1 MKSAT
6 TRTRSNSHE
15 KFSLFAEIVEK
26 MKYITALFK
35 LNWQFKS
42 LFSMAVVFFAIALN
56 FMSIAHAAQ
65 ERYEYDP
72 IGRLTRFVDASN
84 RVTTYTYDAAGNL
97 TTVSDGGVA
106 SSLAPTISNVTP
118 AMIRRGQTVTMTM
131 TGQSLN
137 AGSLLSSHPSIDLSN
152 LRQTAAQIQVSVTV
166 GLDTPLGAQS
176 LAFSNIVGTANANF
190 TVGPVLPT
198 LRFEASPLAFP
209 PDSVA
214 RNVTLLLTQPDVVP
228 HTVTISSSNVSK
240 LAVNTTSV
248 TFAAGQISQQINLT
262 PKVAGFANINL
273 GSATLAG
280 QVVPVFL
287 TTDFRGVNTS
297 YAPRV
302 GVLVGEATPPVSA
315 NTGSGTIFARSIGLS
330 VGTVLTDLSPRAITL
345 GATQQLNVRGV
356 AIPTGSQVSFVPS
369 NGLTAGSA
377 TVAADGSSISLDVT
391 VDALASKLPR
401 QVVVKDPS
409 GKVLPFAEV
418 SRGQLIISS
427 GVPEIWSVEPMYATA
442 GTSIAFKV
450 RGKNLQ
456 GGTVSITPAT
466 HLTIDSQP
474 VVDELGGEMT
484 LGLQIAPLAAA
495 GLRTVQVTTPSGLT
509 TSTANL
515 SNSLTLVRQIQ
526 QVIPSIMAPAV
537 GVLVGTQTPPTG
549 NSVSRLTNAQ
559 AVGLVVGTHIQTVT
573 PRVLIR
579 ATTVNLVVN
588 GAGLG
593 AVQSVA
599 ISPATGLTIGT
610 FSANAEGSQLTI
622 PVTID
627 ALAEKSIRRLT
638 VKTAAGA
645 IPFAQANGD
654 QLLVSDPIPEIAG
667 VAPQVIQAGTITALR
682 INGRY
687 LGAATSL
694 RFEPAAD
701 ITLLAPPT
709 ANADGTVLTANVQ
722 IAAQATSGTRT
733 VIVQA
738 GAGESSSIRSLSNSV
753 FVARQVGATYDSIMA
768 RAVGV
773 VVQSNDAPVT
783 VQRLTIA
790 PLVGIFVPTTAVV
803 NTNNV
808 FVASPSVV
816 VTVGT
821 VVTAISPA
829 KPEGILQGDTVNIVF
844 SGQGLDTVT
853 AVKAF
858 NPASSGS
865 NANSSTPA
873 TAITMGALS
882 VNAEGTRLTVPV
894 TVAATAATGG
904 YRLAL
909 DVGTG
914 ASAKRVPALTVV
926 DLSLAVGAMPSVNSM
941 TPIVMEQGKYYTLT
955 VRGTQMQ
962 TVFEAWVD
970 AANGVEFV
978 STPVWSSDTFG
989 ELISVT
995 VRVKSD
1001 ASLGSRVVRLRIPGG
1016 SSTATPLPTNTITIF
1031 PVQ

>member
-1 MKSAT
+1 M
-6 TRTRSNSHE
+6 
-15 KFSLFAEIVEK
+15 
-26 MKYITALFK
+26 TALFK

-42 LFSMAVVFFAIALN
+42 LFSVVFAFFVLAVSSV
-56 FMSIAHAAQ
+56 SIAYAAQ

-72 IGRLTRFVDASN
+72 IGRLTRFVDATN

-97 TTVSDGGVA
+97 TTVSDGGSA

-118 AMIRRGQTVTMTM
+118 AFIRRGQTVTMVI

-137 AGSLLSSHPSIDLSN
+137 AGSLLSSHPSVDLSN
-152 LRQTAAQIQVSVTV
+152 LRQTATQIQVNVTV
-166 GLDTPLGAQS
+166 GLETPIGVQS
-176 LAFSNIVGTANANF
+176 LAFSNIVGTASANF

-240 LAVNTTSV
+240 LAVNTTTV
-248 TFAAGQISQQINLT
+248 TFAVGQISQQINLT

-273 GSATLAG
+273 SSATLAA

-302 GVLVGEATPPVSA
+302 GVLVGDATPPVTA
-315 NTGSGTIFARSIGLS
+315 NTGSGTIFAKSIGLA
-330 VGTVLTDLSPRAITL
+330 VGTVLTDLLPRAVTL
-345 GATQQLNVRGV
+345 GTTQQLSVRGV
-356 AIPTGSQVSFVPS
+356 AIPTGSQVTFVPS
-369 NGLTAGSA
+369 NGLSASSA

-427 GVPEIWSVEPMYATA
+427 GVPEIWSVEPMFATA
-442 GTSIAFKV
+442 GSSIAFKV

-474 VVDELGGEMT
+474 VVDEQGGEMT
-484 LGLQIAPLAAA
+484 LGLQIAPFAAA
-495 GLRTVQVTTPSGLT
+495 GLRTVQVSTPSGLT
-509 TSTANL
+509 TATANL

-537 GVLVGTQTPPTG
+537 GVVVGTQTTPSEYT
-549 NSVSRLTNAQ
+549 VSRLTNAQ

-573 PRVLIR
+573 PRALIR

-593 AVQSVA
+593 TVQSVTV
-599 ISPATGLTIGT
+599 SPATGLTVGT
-610 FSANAEGSQLTI
+610 FSANTEGSQLTI

-627 ALAEKSIRRLT
+627 PLAEKSIRRLT
-638 VKTAAGA
+638 VKTAAGM

-654 QLLVSDPIPEIAG
+654 QLLVSDPIPEVAG
-667 VAPQVIQAGTITALR
+667 VAPQVIQAGTIAALR

-694 RFEPAAD
+694 RFEPATD

-709 ANADGTVLTANVQ
+709 ANADGTVLVANVQ
-722 IAAQATSGTRT
+722 IAAQAVSGTRT

-738 GAGESSSIRSLSNSV
+738 GAGESSATNSLSNSV

-768 RAVGV
+768 APVGV
-773 VVQSNDAPVT
+773 LVQSSEPPAT
-783 VQRLTIA
+783 VQRLAIS
-790 PLVGIFVPTTAVV
+790 PLVGVFVPTTPVV

-808 FVASPSVV
+808 FVASQNVV

-829 KPEGILQGDTVNIVF
+829 KPEGILQGDNVNIVF

-858 NPASSGS
+858 DPAGT
-865 NANSSTPA
+865 NTNSSTPA
-873 TAITMGALS
+873 TAISFGALS
-882 VNAEGTRLTVPV
+882 VNADGTRLTVPV

-909 DVGTG
+909 NVGTG
-914 ASAKRVPALTVV
+914 TSAKRVPALATV
-926 DLSLAVGAMPSVNSM
+926 DLSLAVGATPTVNSM

-970 AANGVEFV
+970 AASGVEFV
-978 STPVWSSDTFG
+978 STPVWSNDTFG
-989 ELISVT
+989 ELITVT

-1001 ASLGSRVVRLRIPGG
+1001 ASLGSRVVRLRVPGG

>member
-1 MKSAT
+1 M
-6 TRTRSNSHE
+6 
-15 KFSLFAEIVEK
+15 
-26 MKYITALFK
+26 TALFM
-35 LNWQFKS
+35 LNRQFKS
-42 LFSMAVVFFAIALN
+42 MFSIAFVIFLVAISSI
-56 FMSIAHAAQ
+56 SIAHAAQ

-72 IGRLTRFVDASN
+72 IGRLTRFVDGAN
-84 RVTTYTYDAAGNL
+84 RVVTYTYDAAGNL
-97 TTVSDGGVA
+97 TTVSDGGA
-106 SSLAPTISNVTP
+106 AASLAPVVSNVTP
-118 AMIRRGQTVTMTM
+118 ALVRRGQTVTMVIA
-131 TGQSLN
+131 GQSLN

-152 LRQTAAQIQVSVTV
+152 LRQTTTQIQVSVTV
-166 GLDTPLGAQS
+166 GLETPLGAQS
-176 LAFSNIVGTANANF
+176 LVFSNIVGAANANF

-273 GSATLAG
+273 SSATLAA

-302 GVLVGEATPPVSA
+302 GVLVGEATPQVLA
-315 NTGSGTIFARSIGLS
+315 NTGNGTIFARSIGIS
-330 VGTVLTDLSPRAITL
+330 VGTVLTDLLPRAVTL
-345 GATQQLNVRGV
+345 GTTQQLNVRGV
-356 AIPTGSQVSFVPS
+356 AIPTGSQVSFVPN
-369 NGLTAGSA
+369 NGLTAGVP
-377 TVAADGSSISLDVT
+377 TVAADGTSISLDLT
-391 VDALASKLPR
+391 VDAFASKLSR
-401 QVVVKDPS
+401 QVVVKDSS
-409 GKVLPFAEV
+409 GEVLPFAEV

-427 GVPEIWSVEPMYATA
+427 GAPEIWSVEPMFATA
-442 GTSIAFKV
+442 GSSIAFKV

-466 HLTIDSQP
+466 HLTIVSQP
-474 VVDELGGEMT
+474 VVDEQGGEMT

-509 TSTANL
+509 TATANL

-537 GVLVGTQTPPTG
+537 GVVVGTQTTPSG
-549 NSVSRLTNAQ
+549 NTVSRLANAQ
-559 AVGLVVGTHIQTVT
+559 AVGLVVGIHIQAVT
-573 PRVLIR
+573 PRALIR
-579 ATTVNLVVN
+579 ATTVNLVVS
-588 GAGLG
+588 GAGMG
-593 AVQSVA
+593 AVQNIA

-610 FSANAEGSQLTI
+610 VLANAEGSQLTI
-622 PVTID
+622 PVTVD

-638 VKTAAGA
+638 VTTAAGM

-654 QLLVSDPIPEIAG
+654 QLLVSDPIPEVAG
-667 VAPQVIQAGTITALR
+667 VAPQVIQAGTIAALR

-687 LGAATSL
+687 LGAASSL

-709 ANADGTVLTANVQ
+709 ANADGTVLVANVQ
-722 IAAQATSGTRT
+722 IAAQAVSGART

-738 GAGESSSIRSLSNSV
+738 GAGESSATNSLSNSV

-768 RAVGV
+768 PPVGV
-773 VVQSNDAPVT
+773 VVQSNEPPAT
-783 VQRLTIA
+783 VQRLTIS
-790 PLVGIFVPTTAVV
+790 PLVGIFVPTTPVV

-821 VVTAISPA
+821 VVTAMSPE
-829 KPEGILQGDTVNIVF
+829 KPEGILQGDTVNVVF

-858 NPASSGS
+858 DPAGT
-865 NANSSTPA
+865 NTNSSTTA
-873 TAITMGALS
+873 TAISFGALS
-882 VNAEGTRLTVPV
+882 VNADGTRLTVPV
-894 TVAATAATGG
+894 TVAVAATTGG

-914 ASAKRVPALTVV
+914 ASAKRIPALATF
-926 DLSLAVGAMPSVNSM
+926 DLSLAVGATPTVNSM
-941 TPIVMEQGKYYTLT
+941 TPIVMEQGKSYSL
-955 VRGTQMQ
+955 VIRGTQLQ

-970 AANGVEFV
+970 AANGVEFI
-978 STPVWSSDTFG
+978 SAPVWSTDAYG
-989 ELISVT
+989 ELITVSVQ
-995 VRVKSD
+995 VKSD
-1001 ASLGSRVVRLRIPGG
+1001 SALGSRVVRLRVPGG
-1016 SSTATPLPTNTITIF
+1016 SSTVTPLPTNTITIF

>member
-1 MKSAT
+1 
-6 TRTRSNSHE
+6 
-15 KFSLFAEIVEK
+15 
-26 MKYITALFK
+26 
-35 LNWQFKS
+35 
-42 LFSMAVVFFAIALN
+42 MAVVFFAIA
-56 FMSIAHAAQ
+56 FSSMSIAHAAQ

-97 TTVSDGGVA
+97 TTVSDGGAA

-137 AGSLLSSHPSIDLSN
+137 AGSLLSSHPGIDLSN
-152 LRQTAAQIQVSVTV
+152 LRQTATQIQVSVTV
-166 GLDTPLGAQS
+166 GLDVPLGAQS

-240 LAVNTTSV
+240 LAVNTTTV

-273 GSATLAG
+273 SSATLAA

-302 GVLVGEATPPVSA
+302 GVLVGDATPPVTA

-330 VGTVLTDLSPRAITL
+330 VGTVLTDLLPRAITL
-345 GATQQLNVRGV
+345 GTTQQLNVRGV
-356 AIPTGSQVSFVPS
+356 AIPTGSQVTFVPS
-369 NGLTAGSA
+369 NGLSASSA
-377 TVAADGSSISLDVT
+377 TVAADGSSIFLDVT

-427 GVPEIWSVEPMYATA
+427 GVPEIWSVEPMFATA
-442 GTSIAFKV
+442 GSSIAFKV

-474 VVDELGGEMT
+474 VVDEQGGEMT

-509 TSTANL
+509 TATANL

-537 GVLVGTQTPPTG
+537 GVVVGTQTTPSETT
-549 NSVSRLTNAQ
+549 VSRLTNAQ

-573 PRVLIR
+573 PRALIR

-593 AVQSVA
+593 TVQSVT

-627 ALAEKSIRRLT
+627 PLAEKSIRRLT
-638 VKTAAGA
+638 VKTAAGM

-654 QLLVSDPIPEIAG
+654 QLLVSDPIPEVAG
-667 VAPQVIQAGTITALR
+667 VAPQVIQAGTIAALR

-687 LGAATSL
+687 LSAATSL
-694 RFEPAAD
+694 RFEPATD

-709 ANADGTVLTANVQ
+709 ANADGTVLFANVQ
-722 IAAQATSGTRT
+722 IAAQALSGTRT

-738 GAGESSSIRSLSNSV
+738 GAGESTATNSLSNSV

-768 RAVGV
+768 APVGV
-773 VVQSNDAPVT
+773 LVQSSEPPAT
-783 VQRLTIA
+783 VQRLTIS
-790 PLVGIFVPTTAVV
+790 PLVGVFVPVTPVV

-808 FVASPSVV
+808 FVASQNVV

-858 NPASSGS
+858 DPAGT

-873 TAITMGALS
+873 TAISFGALS
-882 VNAEGTRLTVPV
+882 VNVDGTRLTVPV
-894 TVAATAATGG
+894 TVAAAAATGG

-914 ASAKRVPALTVV
+914 TSAKRVPALATV
-926 DLSLAVGAMPSVNSM
+926 DLSLAVGATPTVNSM

-970 AANGVEFV
+970 AASGVEFV
-978 STPVWSSDTFG
+978 SVPVWSSDTFG
-989 ELISVT
+989 ELITVT

-1001 ASLGSRVVRLRIPGG
+1001 ASLGSRVVRLRVPGG

>member
-1 MKSAT
+1 
-6 TRTRSNSHE
+6 
-15 KFSLFAEIVEK
+15 
-26 MKYITALFK
+26 
-35 LNWQFKS
+35 
-42 LFSMAVVFFAIALN
+42 MAVVFFAIA
-56 FMSIAHAAQ
+56 FSSMSIAHAAQ

-97 TTVSDGGVA
+97 TTVSDGGAA

-137 AGSLLSSHPSIDLSN
+137 AGSLLSSHPGIDLSN
-152 LRQTAAQIQVSVTV
+152 LRQTATQIQVSVTV
-166 GLDTPLGAQS
+166 GLDVPLGAQS

-240 LAVNTTSV
+240 LTVNTTTV

-273 GSATLAG
+273 SSATLAG
-280 QVVPVFL
+280 QIVPVFL

-302 GVLVGEATPPVSA
+302 GVLVGEATPPVTA

-330 VGTVLTDLSPRAITL
+330 VGTVLTDLLPRAITL
-345 GATQQLNVRGV
+345 GTTQQLNIRGL
-356 AIPTGSQVSFVPS
+356 AIPAGSQVSFVPS
-369 NGLTAGSA
+369 NGLTAGSP

-427 GVPEIWSVEPMYATA
+427 GVPEIWSVEPVYATA

-474 VVDELGGEMT
+474 VVDEQGGEMT

-509 TSTANL
+509 TATANL

-537 GVLVGTQTPPTG
+537 GVVVGTQTTPSENT
-549 NSVSRLTNAQ
+549 VSRLTNAQ

-573 PRVLIR
+573 PRALIR
-579 ATTVNLVVN
+579 ATTVNLVLN

-593 AVQSVA
+593 AVQSVTV
-599 ISPATGLTIGT
+599 SPATGLTIGT

-638 VKTAAGA
+638 VQTAAGA

-654 QLLVSDPIPEIAG
+654 QLLVSDPIPEVVG
-667 VAPQVIQAGTITALR
+667 VAPQVIQAGTIATLR

-768 RAVGV
+768 PPVGV
-773 VVQSNDAPVT
+773 LVQSNEPPAT
-783 VQRLTIA
+783 VQRLTIS
-790 PLVGIFVPTTAVV
+790 PLVGVFVPTTPVV

-808 FVASPSVV
+808 FVASQNVV

-858 NPASSGS
+858 DPAGT

-873 TAITMGALS
+873 TAISFGALS
-882 VNAEGTRLTVPV
+882 VNADGTRLTVPV

-914 ASAKRVPALTVV
+914 TSAKRVPALTTV
-926 DLSLAVGAMPSVNSM
+926 DLSLAVGATPTVNSM

-962 TVFEAWVD
+962 TVFEAWVE
-970 AANGVEFV
+970 AASGVEFV
-978 STPVWSSDTFG
+978 STPVWSNDTFG
-989 ELISVT
+989 ELITVT

-1001 ASLGSRVVRLRIPGG
+1001 ASLGSRVVRLRVPGG

>member
-6 TRTRSNSHE
+6 TRTRSNIHE
-15 KFSLFAEIVEK
+15 KFSFFAEIVEK
-26 MKYITALFK
+26 MKYMTALFK

-42 LFSMAVVFFAIALN
+42 LFSIAFVFFAIALSS
-56 FMSIAHAAQ
+56 MSIAHAAQ

-72 IGRLTRFVDASN
+72 IGRLTRFVDSTN

-97 TTVSDGGVA
+97 TTVSDGGGA
-106 SSLAPTISNVTP
+106 SALAPTISNVTP
-118 AMIRRGQTVTMTM
+118 ALIRRGQTVTMIIS
-131 TGQSLN
+131 GQSLN

-152 LRQTAAQIQVSVTV
+152 LRQTAAQILVSVTV
-166 GLDTPLGAQS
+166 GLDAPLGAQS

-214 RNVTLLLTQPDVVP
+214 RNITLLLTQPDVVP

-240 LAVNTTSV
+240 LAVNTTTV

-273 GSATLAG
+273 SSATLAG
-280 QVVPVFL
+280 QIVPVFL

-302 GVLVGEATPPVSA
+302 GVLVGEATPPVTA

-330 VGTVLTDLSPRAITL
+330 VGTVLTDLSPRAVTL
-345 GATQQLNVRGV
+345 GTTQQLNVRGL
-356 AIPTGSQVSFVPS
+356 AIPTGSQVSFVPN

-377 TVAADGSSISLDVT
+377 TVAADGSSISLDVA

-418 SRGQLIISS
+418 SRGQLIIST

-442 GTSIAFKV
+442 GTSIALKV

-509 TSTANL
+509 TATANL

-537 GVLVGTQTPPTG
+537 GVLVGAQTTPSENT
-549 NSVSRLTNAQ
+549 VSRLTNAQ

-573 PRVLIR
+573 PRALIL

-610 FSANAEGSQLTI
+610 FSANADGSQLTI

-654 QLLVSDPIPEIAG
+654 QLLVSDPIPEVAG
-667 VAPQVIQAGTITALR
+667 VAPQVIQAGTIAALR

-694 RFEPAAD
+694 RFEPATD

-709 ANADGTVLTANVQ
+709 ANTDGTVLTANVQ
-722 IAAQATSGTRT
+722 IAAQAISGART

-738 GAGESSSIRSLSNSV
+738 GAGESSSNRSLGNSV

-773 VVQSNDAPVT
+773 LVQSNEPPAT
-783 VQRLTIA
+783 VQRLTIS
-790 PLVGIFVPTTAVV
+790 PLVGVFVSTTPVV

-821 VVTAISPA
+821 VVTALSPA
-829 KPEGILQGDTVNIVF
+829 KPEGVLQGDTVNIVF
-844 SGQGLDTVT
+844 SGQGLDAVT

-858 NPASSGS
+858 DPAGT
-865 NANSSTPA
+865 NTNSSTPA
-873 TAITMGALS
+873 TAISFGVLS
-882 VNAEGTRLTVPV
+882 VNADGTRITVPV
-894 TVAATAATGG
+894 TVAAAAATGG

-909 DVGTG
+909 DVCTGT
-914 ASAKRVPALTVV
+914 SAKRVPALATV
-926 DLSLAVGAMPSVNSM
+926 DLSLAVGAAPSVSSM
-941 TPIVMEQGKYYTLT
+941 SPIVMEQGKYYTLT

-970 AANGVEFV
+970 AANGVEFI

-989 ELISVT
+989 ELITVT

-1001 ASLGSRVVRLRIPGG
+1001 ASLGSRVVRLRVPGG

>member
-42 LFSMAVVFFAIALN
+42 LFSMAVVFFAIALS
-56 FMSIAHAAQ
+56 FMSIAHGAQ

-84 RVTTYTYDAAGNL
+84 RVTAYTYDAAGNL
-97 TTVSDGGVA
+97 TTVSDGGAA

-152 LRQTAAQIQVSVTV
+152 LRQTATQIQVSVTV
-166 GLDTPLGAQS
+166 GLDVPLGAQS

-240 LAVNTTSV
+240 LAVNTTTV

-273 GSATLAG
+273 SSATLAG
-280 QVVPVFL
+280 QIVPVFL

-302 GVLVGEATPPVSA
+302 GVLVGEATPPVTA

-330 VGTVLTDLSPRAITL
+330 VGTVLTDLSPRAVTL
-345 GATQQLNVRGV
+345 GTTQQLNVRGL

-369 NGLTAGSA
+369 NGLTTGSA
-377 TVAADGSSISLDVT
+377 TVAADGSSISLDVA

-418 SRGQLIISS
+418 SRGQLIIST
-427 GVPEIWSVEPMYATA
+427 GLPEIWSVEPMYATA
-442 GTSIAFKV
+442 GSSIMLKV

-474 VVDELGGEMT
+474 VVDEQGGTMT

-509 TSTANL
+509 TATANL

-537 GVLVGTQTPPTG
+537 GVLVGAQTTPSENT
-549 NSVSRLTNAQ
+549 VSRLTNAQ

-573 PRVLIR
+573 PRALIR

-599 ISPATGLTIGT
+599 ISPATGLTIGS
-610 FSANAEGSQLTI
+610 FSANADGSQLTI

-654 QLLVSDPIPEIAG
+654 QLLVSDPIPEVAG
-667 VAPQVIQAGTITALR
+667 VAPQVIQAGTIAALR

-694 RFEPAAD
+694 RFEPATD

-722 IAAQATSGTRT
+722 IAAQAISGART

-738 GAGESSSIRSLSNSV
+738 GAGESSSIRSLGNSV

-773 VVQSNDAPVT
+773 LVQSNEPPAT
-783 VQRLTIA
+783 VQRLTIS
-790 PLVGIFVPTTAVV
+790 PLVGVFVPTTPVV

-829 KPEGILQGDTVNIVF
+829 KPEGILQGDTFNIVF
-844 SGQGLDTVT
+844 SGQALDTVT

-858 NPASSGS
+858 DPAST

-873 TAITMGALS
+873 TAITIGALS

-914 ASAKRVPALTVV
+914 ASAKRVPALSAV
-926 DLSLAVGAMPSVNSM
+926 DMSLAVGATPSVNSM
-941 TPIVMEQGKYYTLT
+941 TPIVMEQGKYYNLT

-970 AANGVEFV
+970 AANGVEFI

-989 ELISVT
+989 ELITVT

-1001 ASLGSRVVRLRIPGG
+1001 ASLGSRVVRLRVPGG